1 MSTFLTDIETA
12 TVKRLQ
18 SALPQKTIQIEPYP
32 ANFRQFLD
40 NFRAANAAILVQYAG
55 RKRRTTSHYTTD
67 EGATQSSGFDK
78 LTFELTFVAR
88 KVSGEFTA
96 VIPLL
101 EAADM
106 ALAGKNLTKTVKTSD
121 PEHPTIEEP
130 LGTRLFLTDDR
141 FEAYLE
147 KYALWIYTQ
156 IYETDE
162 CGWIRDEEPQGVITE
177 FTLKSIAGIE
187 EIIPDPNEEE
197 TNP

>member
-12 TVKRLQ
+12 IVKRLKA
-18 SALPQKTIQIEPYP
+18 ALPEKTLQIESYP

-40 NFRAANAAILVQYAG
+40 NFRAANSAILVQYAG
-55 RKRRTTSHYTTD
+55 RKRRINSHYTTE
-67 EGATQSSGFDK
+67 EGAVETSGFDT
-78 LTFELTFVAR
+78 LTFEMTFIAR

-101 EAADM
+101 EAADE
-106 ALAGKNLTKTVKTSD
+106 ALTGKNLTKTVKTNN
-121 PEHPTIEEP
+121 PQQPTIEEP

-156 IYETDE
+156 SYDTDE
-162 CGWIRDEEPQGVITE
+162 IGWIRDAEPQGVITE
-177 FTLKSIAGIE
+177 FTLKSITGIE
-187 EIIPDPNEEE
+187 EIIPDPNE
-197 TNP
+197 